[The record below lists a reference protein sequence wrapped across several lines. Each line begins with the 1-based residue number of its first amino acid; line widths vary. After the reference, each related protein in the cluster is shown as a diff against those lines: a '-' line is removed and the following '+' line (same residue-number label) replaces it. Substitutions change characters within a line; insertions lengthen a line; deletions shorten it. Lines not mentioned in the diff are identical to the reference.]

1 MSESSC
7 HRAEVLINHYLD
19 DELTAEEAK
28 ELSAHLKACAACRKE
43 FAEARAVE
51 LLLGGVVSEDPPPAE
66 AEGEAGSP
74 PEPGADGQPNKDTPQ
89 SMQAV

>member
-51 LLLGGVVSEDPPPAE
+51 LLLGGVAAEPPPPSDAQSKPE
-66 AEGEAGSP
+66 AP
-74 PEPGADGQPNKDTPQ
+74 PKQGTDGQPNKDTPQ

>member
-1 MSESSC
+1 MSDSSC

-51 LLLGGVVSEDPPPAE
+51 LLLGGVVSEEPQPGTSVSE
-66 AEGEAGSP
+66 AP
-74 PEPGADGQPNKDTPQ
+74 PEDESDGQPNKDTPQ